1 LTDGQVPGAVDGGA
15 VQVHSRLA
23 GALYPEIEPYDDGLL
38 DVGDANLVY
47 WQECGNPDGKPAVVL
62 HGGPGAGC
70 APGWRRYF
78 DPDRY
83 RIILFDQ
90 RGCGRSTP
98 SADDPTVDLAVNTTH
113 HLLDDIELLRRRLRI
128 DSWLVFG
135 GSWGSTLGLAYA
147 EKHPPHVSE
156 VVLFSVVTTSRREV
170 DWVTGDMGRVFPE
183 QWSRF
188 RDAVPPEERGGS
200 LVDAYARLLQDSD
213 PSVREEAARQWCAWE
228 DTHVAVHPGHRPD
241 PRYDDP
247 VFRLRFAR
255 LVTHYWRHAAWL
267 EDGILVREAGKLAG
281 IPAVLVHGRLDVSG
295 PPDIA
300 WHLAQAWPGSELV
313 LVDEAGHGAG
323 EPGMSEA
330 LVIATDRF
338 ATGP

>member
-1 LTDGQVPGAVDGGA
+1 M
-15 VQVHSRLA
+15 
-23 GALYPEIEPYDDGLL
+23 ALYPGTEPYDHGLL

-47 WQECGNPDGKPAVVL
+47 WEACGNPEGKPAVVL
-62 HGGPGAGC
+62 HGGPGSGC

-78 DPDRY
+78 DPDTY

-98 SADDPTVDLAVNTTH
+98 NASDSSVDLAANTTH
-113 HLLDDIELLRRRLRI
+113 HLIADIERLRRHQHI
-128 DSWLVFG
+128 DRWLVFG

-147 EKHPPHVSE
+147 EQYPEHVSE
-156 VVLFSVVTTSRREV
+156 AVLFSVVTTGPREV
-170 DWVTGDMGRVFPE
+170 EWVTRDMGRVFPE

-188 RDAVPPEERGGS
+188 RDGVPPGHRDGS
-200 LVDAYARLLQDSD
+200 LVEAYAALLDD
-213 PSVREEAARQWCAWE
+213 PDPAVREQAALNWCAWE
-228 DTHVAVHPGHRPD
+228 DTHVAVSSHHRPD

-247 VFRLRFAR
+247 AFRMRFAR

-267 EDGILVREAGKLAG
+267 KEGILLRDAAKLAG

-300 WHLAQAWPGSELV
+300 WHLSQAWPGCELV

-323 EPGMSEA
+323 EPGMAEVLIS
-330 LVIATDRF
+330 ATNRF
-338 ATGP
+338 ATRPDPLGD